1 MRCQVIMHCIS
12 RHPAHDS
19 FPDKGRKW
27 KQRKS
32 FVTEGCGRYRFY
44 DEDKDKEIYE
54 KALEEDTL

>member
-1 MRCQVIMHCIS
+1 MHCIS